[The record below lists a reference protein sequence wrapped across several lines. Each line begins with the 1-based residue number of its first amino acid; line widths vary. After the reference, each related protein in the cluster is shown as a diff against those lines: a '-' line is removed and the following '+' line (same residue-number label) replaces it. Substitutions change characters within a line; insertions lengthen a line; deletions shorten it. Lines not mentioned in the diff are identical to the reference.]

1 MPDGPEGRS
10 RCVRYEKDRSGC
22 ENKGMS
28 ATMLAAVLHGQEDL
42 RMEQVPMPLAEPG
55 ELVLRVDAALTCG
68 TDLKVYR
75 RGYHA
80 RMLTPDRLFGHE
92 VAGTVVQCGEGVQ
105 GFAVG
110 DRVVPLNSAPCD
122 ECFFCCQGQQNLCD
136 DLLFNNGA
144 YAEYCRVPARIVRKN
159 TLHVP
164 AEMPMTHAA
173 LVEPLACVMRGFE
186 ESGARAGQTAIV
198 LGAGPIGL
206 LFLHAAAL
214 EGLQVIAV
222 VKRADQVAA
231 ARRLGAKSVVRTVE
245 VSDAVAAA
253 RALTPD
259 GRGADLVFEAV
270 ATPQAWQWAVG
281 MARKGGTVNLF
292 GGPPAGTSVAF
303 DTNLIHYS
311 DLTLKASFHH
321 TPATARRAFDLLR
334 SGRFDCEF
342 FLTGSADLCD
352 VPQVFAAMLERPV
365 EGLGLQI
372 KTVVRPGG
380 NASRVADRTEERVV
394 VGA

>member
-1 MPDGPEGRS
+1 M
-10 RCVRYEKDRSGC
+10 K
-22 ENKGMS
+22 
-28 ATMLAAVLHGQEDL
+28 ATMLAAVLHGREDL
-42 RMEQVPMPLAEPG
+42 RMEHVPVPAPAPG
-55 ELVLRVDAALTCG
+55 ELILRVDAALTCG
-68 TDLKVYR
+68 TDLKVFR

-92 VAGTVVQCGEGVQ
+92 LAGTVVACGDGVE

-122 ECFFCCQGQQNLCD
+122 QCFFCRNGQQNLCD

-144 YAEYCRVPARIVRKN
+144 YAEFIRIPARIVSKN
-159 TLHVP
+159 TLRIP
-164 AEMPMTHAA
+164 PEMPSEHAA
-173 LVEPLACVMRGFE
+173 LVEPLACVMRGYE

-214 EGLQVIAV
+214 EGLHVIAM
-222 VKRADQVAA
+222 VKRADQVEA
-231 ARRLGAKSVVRTVE
+231 ARRLGAEAVVRITDE
-245 VSDAVAAA
+245 LDPVAAA

-270 ATPQAWQWAVG
+270 ATPEAWQWAVS

-303 DTNLIHYS
+303 DTNLLHYS

-321 TPATARRAFDLLR
+321 TPATARRAFDLLC
-334 SGRFDCEF
+334 SGCFDCEF
-342 FLTGSADLCD
+342 FLTGSAELRE
-352 VPQVFAAMLERPV
+352 VPRVFAAMLERPPD
-365 EGLGLQI
+365 GLRTQI
-372 KTVVRPGG
+372 KTVIRPGAEG
-380 NASRVADRTEERVV
+380 SARPRQSFAEKVV
-394 VGA
+394 VEA